1 MTLNSD
7 AVSDEQKKLIDDIV
21 YLRGRII
28 TSYSQVEFLLADIAV
43 KLELKFP
50 YLISARL
57 KAAKRIAEREGYEA
71 YKKDLE
77 EICDGLGEFDD
88 VRKFMSHGWA
98 DLEVDRH
105 GNHKFALRMYERKGE
120 AQFELMQATSTG
132 ERLLE
137 AANDINE
144 YTTRVV
150 RLFHQIY
157 LEKGLEKP
165 E

>member
-1 MTLNSD
+1 MLDSD
-7 AVSDEQKKLIDDIV
+7 KVTAEQKKLVDDIV

-50 YLISARL
+50 YLMSARL
-57 KAAKRIAEREGYEA
+57 KAAKRIAEREGFEA

-77 EICDGLGEFDD
+77 ETCDGLGDFDD
-88 VRKFMSHGWA
+88 VRKFMAHGWA
-98 DLEVDRH
+98 DLEVDRQ

-120 AQFELMQATSTG
+120 GQFELMQATSTR

-150 RLFHQIY
+150 SLFHKIY

>member
-7 AVSDEQKKLIDDIV
+7 AVSDENKKLIDDIV
-21 YLRGRII
+21 YLRGRIV
-28 TSYSQVEFLLADIAV
+28 TSYCQVEFLLADIAV

-50 YLISARL
+50 YLITARL

-71 YKKDLE
+71 YKAELE
-77 EICDGLGEFDD
+77 EICDGLGEYDD
-88 VRKFMSHGWA
+88 IRKFMAHGWA
-98 DLEVDRH
+98 VLEVDKA
-105 GNHKFALRMYERKGE
+105 GNHRFELLMYERKGE
-120 AQFELMQATSTG
+120 GQFELMRARTTR

-144 YTTRVV
+144 YTAKVIN
-150 RLFHQIY
+150 LFRRIY
-157 LEKGLEKP
+157 FEKGLETP